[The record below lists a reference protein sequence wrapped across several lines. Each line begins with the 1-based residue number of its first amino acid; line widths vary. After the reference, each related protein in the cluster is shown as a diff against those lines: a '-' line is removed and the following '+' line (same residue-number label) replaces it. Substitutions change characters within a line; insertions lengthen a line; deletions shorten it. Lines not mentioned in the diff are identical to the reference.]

1 MDDDRIELTKENLPK
16 KNYGKFIL
24 KSSLAIECLEDL
36 AGVDPDK
43 EEIVDTMYDN
53 LGKYRKLK
61 QELAKEE
68 EKLVNEI
75 LDVISMLGKE
85 NFAFYDDGYIEY
97 IGDWQKRKDD

>member
-1 MDDDRIELTKENLPK
+1 
-16 KNYGKFIL
+16 
-24 KSSLAIECLEDL
+24 
-36 AGVDPDK
+36 
-43 EEIVDTMYDN
+43 MYDN

-75 LDVISMLGKE
+75 IDVISMLGKE

-97 IGDWQKRKDD
+97 IGK

>member
-24 KSSLAIECLEDL
+24 KGPLAVECFVDL
-36 AGVDPDK
+36 VGVDQDK
-43 EEIVDTMYDN
+43 EETINTMYDN

-61 QELAKEE
+61 QELAKKE

-75 LDVISMLGKE
+75 MDVIFMLGKE
-85 NFAFYDDGYIEY
+85 NFIFYNDGDIEHDCY
-97 IGDWQKRKDD
+97 STRKDD